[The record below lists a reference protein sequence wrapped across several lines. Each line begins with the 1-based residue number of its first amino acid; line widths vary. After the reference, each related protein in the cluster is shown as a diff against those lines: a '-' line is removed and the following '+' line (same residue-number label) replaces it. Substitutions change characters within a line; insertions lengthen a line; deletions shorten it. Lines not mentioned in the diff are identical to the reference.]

1 MTRHRS
7 RALFLLRLVHT
18 GVFAVCLTCIGVIAV
33 YDVTGIGREPA
44 LWALLP
50 PVLVFIGLQFNR
62 GECILQTWA
71 KRLSGQTE
79 GWTRDVFWLPEDW
92 ALRVVPVMTPLA
104 IVLILGLVARLLAG
118 PA

>member
-1 MTRHRS
+1 VTRQRD

-50 PVLVFIGLQFNR
+50 PVLVFIGLQLNR

-71 KRLSGQTE
+71 KRLSGRPD

-104 IVLILGLVARLLAG
+104 IVLILGLAARLIAG
-118 PA
+118 PG